1 MNPKLKKIAVI
12 SVVGLLIVGVTTA
25 LIIRRRRIKQPNKPN
40 KPNIFNQPNRKTDK
54 SKNYIIGDS
63 QTPFIDKNS
72 TYAKRIGETGSEAN
86 LWKGGMGLKWLK
98 NAVDKYPISED
109 VNAIIINIG
118 TNGGYN
124 PKDDITGLVN
134 SVKNKFPNAMLFAVQ
149 GSWGWGGI
157 KDVKQ
162 SEVTA
167 YYNKFKNAGV
177 EIIEPPIGSVKDPHS
192 NLPVYA
198 QIGKSI
204 DKKLV

>member
-1 MNPKLKKIAVI
+1 MNDRTKKIILI
-12 SVVGLLIVGVTTA
+12 SVGVALIVGLTVAFVVKKRKGKKEVDSNENNVTINT
-25 LIIRRRRIKQPNKPN
+25 NKN
-40 KPNIFNQPNRKTDK
+40 
-54 SKNYIIGDS
+54 KNYIIGDS

-177 EIIEPPIGSVKDPHS
+177 EIIEPAIGKVKDPHG

-198 QIGKSI
+198 KIGAEI
-204 DKKLV
+204 DRKIS